1 MRYIHSAMLITLTD
15 SLFEARLLRYLATNH
30 IFKEVAPNVFANNL
44 ISSCL
49 DTGKKLE
56 DIRKE

>member
-1 MRYIHSAMLITLTD
+1 MLITLTD